1 MVCWEKAPVV
11 IFYQC
16 MHMVRSWNPVM
27 PLTWYCSCT
36 THVLCCVSCLLGTES
51 GAYQHVM
58 MLSPHASL
66 QSASNTSSV
75 NRTSTVCSCMERM
88 VLCFHMHS
96 GKALGLTCCSAA
108 SSNDLQCLQW
118 YLPGLR
124 QGHHGRRGA
133 LCPMCRA
140 SIQKTITAKF

>member
-1 MVCWEKAPVV
+1 
-11 IFYQC
+11 
-16 MHMVRSWNPVM
+16 
-27 PLTWYCSCT
+27 
-36 THVLCCVSCLLGTES
+36 
-51 GAYQHVM
+51 M

-108 SSNDLQCLQW
+108 SSNDLQCLQCTC
-118 YLPGLR
+118 
-124 QGHHGRRGA
+124 QGCAKDIMAAGA